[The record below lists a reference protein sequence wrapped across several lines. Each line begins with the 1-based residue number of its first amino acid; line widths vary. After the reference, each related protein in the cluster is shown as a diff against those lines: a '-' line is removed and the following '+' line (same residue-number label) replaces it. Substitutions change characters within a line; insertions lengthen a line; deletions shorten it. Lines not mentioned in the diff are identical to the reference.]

1 MRQDF
6 YKKYMTVYRM
16 LLGICFL
23 GVFTA
28 LFFGDRRWAVLLL
41 LLVTAGIIGLHMY
54 IVQHTAR
61 EFWVL
66 LQKQRL
72 WMNGKIQGMYGEPH
86 LLRPTARQ

>member
-61 EFWVL
+61 EFWVCL
-66 LQKQRL
+66 ASETETVDEWQDSGNV
-72 WMNGKIQGMYGEPH
+72 WGNGVFQYQM
-86 LLRPTARQ
+86 